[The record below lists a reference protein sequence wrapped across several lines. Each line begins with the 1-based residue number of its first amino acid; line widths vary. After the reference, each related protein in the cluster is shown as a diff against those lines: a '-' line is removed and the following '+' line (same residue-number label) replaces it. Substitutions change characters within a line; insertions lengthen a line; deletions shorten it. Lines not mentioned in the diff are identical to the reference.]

1 MTSMHAFRTGRV
13 LAAGLSLAIIAALA
27 ACKPT
32 EPTAATP
39 PPAAPETPAAAAP
52 AGPPP
57 VVAGVLAS
65 APLEVERNEIT
76 TCNIEAIDG
85 THFAGAPLPVAA
97 GGKFLVGGFLFD
109 ATTESVPDN
118 LVLRLVGPGQTEA
131 WETPIEGRMDRPG
144 LPEFLKVG
152 QWALRS
158 GFMQEVQVG
167 TLAPGRYHLEVSYE
181 RDGKRYVCDNG
192 RDIEIGGAAPAA
204 ADAPAAPAA

>member
-1 MTSMHAFRTGRV
+1 MTSMPVSRPGRV
-13 LAAGLSLAIIAALA
+13 LATGLAVAILAALA

-39 PPAAPETPAAAAP
+39 PPAAEAPAAAP
-52 AGPPP
+52 AGPAP

-65 APLEVERNEIT
+65 APLEVDRNEIT

-85 THFAGAPLPVAA
+85 THFAGAPLPVPA

-118 LVLRLVGPGQTEA
+118 LVLRVVAPGQTEA

-152 QWALRS
+152 AWALPS
-158 GFMQEVQVG
+158 GFMQDVQVG
-167 TLAPGRYHLEVSYE
+167 DLPPGRYHIEVSYE

-192 RDIEIGGAAPAA
+192 RDIEVGGAAPAA
-204 ADAPAAPAA
+204 ADATTAPAA